1 MSVAYLRYERC
12 TSLSNGRFSKK
23 TRRSILQGG
32 VPDPATGSLPG
43 RVEKKTHNAADA
55 SATGGG
61 IWNFLSLP
69 RHRLVRPMNRL
80 ERAL

>member
-32 VPDPATGSLPG
+32 VPDPATGSLSG
-43 RVEKKTHNAADA
+43 RVGKKNTTRRMLALRAAE
-55 SATGGG
+55 SGT
-61 IWNFLSLP
+61 F
-69 RHRLVRPMNRL
+69 
-80 ERAL
+80 